1 MKRDYPSEE
10 DIQRMREALA
20 RPVQHKRR
28 SVLDR
33 LLDELSEQIDEALR
47 EEWPWTEIASLL
59 GGPHPYKPD
68 TVYRAWKRRER
79 AKGEPRSK
87 NQGNDISSSPAARA
101 QRVEDFV
108 KEHAF
113 EGFHGKALADKIAKA
128 LMAAVSQLG
137 EEPSVEKQLQ
147 YSAVLEKIA
156 ALRAAAHA
164 DDPGSNGVRRG
175 QTAVDGKWADRSSA
189 DNSSPS
195 RLEF

>member
-10 DIQRMREALA
+10 DIQRMRDALA
-20 RPVQHKRR
+20 RPVQHRTR

-33 LLDELSEQIDEALR
+33 LLDELSETIEKALR
-47 EEWPWTEIASLL
+47 ENWSWAKIAGIL
-59 GGPHPYKPD
+59 GQQQPYKPD

-101 QRVEDFV
+101 QRAEAFV

-113 EGFHGKALADKIAKA
+113 EGLQGKALADELGKA
-128 LMAAVSQLG
+128 LMASVSQLG
-137 EEPSVEKQLQ
+137 ENPSVEKQLQ

-156 ALRAAAHA
+156 AVRAASSA
-164 DDPGSNGVRRG
+164 DITVSNEVRRG
-175 QTAVDGKWADRSSA
+175 QTVVDRKWADRSSA
-189 DNSSPS
+189 DISSPS
-195 RLEF
+195 RMEF